1 MKDKETKENKG
12 FAFVTFTAK
21 DVAQRAI
28 EELHDKDHKVM
39 CGFSLQDIVGSLACM
54 IMMHNV
60 EWFCAGENTAMLLV
74 SGKAQVIRWQ
84 CTQGVE

>member
-39 CGFSLQDIVGSLACM
+39 CGFSLQDIVGSLAYM

-60 EWFCAGENTAMLLV
+60 EWFLCRGEHCDAPCLRQSTGYSLAMYPR
-74 SGKAQVIRWQ
+74 G
-84 CTQGVE
+84 

>member
-28 EELHDKDHKVM
+28 EELHDKDHKVVYVCVIFAGY
-39 CGFSLQDIVGSLACM
+39 CG
-54 IMMHNV
+54 
-60 EWFCAGENTAMLLV
+60 
-74 SGKAQVIRWQ
+74 
-84 CTQGVE
+84 